1 MLYLTLDELRDK
13 LLDQYDPDD
22 LIELLQIS
30 AEELLD
36 RFEDKLI
43 NRFETLQD
51 EFLEEV
57 EDDDEY

>member
-30 AEELLD
+30 SEELLD

-51 EFLEEV
+51 EFLDEV

>member
-22 LIELLQIS
+22 LIEMLQIS

>member
-51 EFLEEV
+51 EFLDEV

>member
-13 LLDQYDPDD
+13 LLGQYDPDD
-22 LIELLQIS
+22 LIEMLQIS